1 MKTTQNFLY
10 HSLEMIQNNFVD
22 LLKDEDHGYN
32 NDGFYRGSSQR
43 LRYLLAT
50 TELYDAKD
58 EVRNKFYGCITFG
71 DREYKNSGNF
81 KVHNPALLDEL
92 MSATYD
98 DLEAYVDDNG
108 FDWLGDDY
116 EHIDQYLDFLNN
128 YQDKW
133 KFSSDNWDDPDAM
146 DIHRE
151 AYEWVE
157 DTLSKHRSGVI
168 GFKSE
173 NKFEVG
179 YNILMD
185 YFDELPEET
194 RAECHARLDA
204 VKL

>member
-32 NDGFYRGSSQR
+32 NVDFYRGSSQR

-50 TELYDAKD
+50 TELFDAKD
-58 EVRNKFYGCITFG
+58 EVQNKFHGCITFG
-71 DREYKNSGNF
+71 NRGNF

-128 YQDKW
+128 YQDKL

-151 AYEWVE
+151 EREWI
-157 DTLSKHRSGVI
+157 TSGEH
-168 GFKSE
+168 KSE
-173 NKFEVG
+173 NPHEVA

-185 YFDELPEET
+185 HFDELPEET
-194 RAECHARLDA
+194 RLELDE
-204 VKL
+204 KLSKINL

>member
-50 TELYDAKD
+50 TELFDAKD
-58 EVRNKFYGCITFG
+58 EVQNKFHGCITFG
-71 DREYKNSGNF
+71 NRGNF

-128 YQDKW
+128 YQDKL

-151 AYEWVE
+151 EREWI
-157 DTLSKHRSGVI
+157 TSGEH
-168 GFKSE
+168 KSE
-173 NKFEVG
+173 NPHEVA

-185 YFDELPEET
+185 HFDELPEET
-194 RAECHARLDA
+194 RLELDE
-204 VKL
+204 KLSKINL

>member
-1 MKTTQNFLY
+1 MKITQNFLY

-50 TELYDAKD
+50 TELFDAKD
-58 EVRNKFYGCITFG
+58 EVQNKFHGCITFG
-71 DREYKNSGNF
+71 NRGNF

-128 YQDKW
+128 YQDKL

-151 AYEWVE
+151 EREWI
-157 DTLSKHRSGVI
+157 TSGEH
-168 GFKSE
+168 KSE
-173 NKFEVG
+173 NPHEVA

-185 YFDELPEET
+185 HFDELPEET
-194 RAECHARLDA
+194 RLELDE
-204 VKL
+204 KLSKINL

>member
-71 DREYKNSGNF
+71 DRGNF

-128 YQDKW
+128 YQDKL

-151 AYEWVE
+151 EREWI
-157 DTLSKHRSGVI
+157 TSGEH
-168 GFKSE
+168 KSE
-173 NKFEVG
+173 NPHEVA

-185 YFDELPEET
+185 HFDELPEET
-194 RAECHARLDA
+194 RLELDE
-204 VKL
+204 KLSKINL

>member
-22 LLKDEDHGYN
+22 LLEDEDHGYN

-50 TELYDAKD
+50 TELFGAKD
-58 EVRNKFYGCITFG
+58 EVQNKFHGCITFG
-71 DREYKNSGNF
+71 NRGNF

-128 YQDKW
+128 YQDKL

-151 AYEWVE
+151 EREWI
-157 DTLSKHRSGVI
+157 TSGEH
-168 GFKSE
+168 KSE
-173 NKFEVG
+173 NPHEVA

-185 YFDELPEET
+185 HFDELPEET
-194 RAECHARLDA
+194 RLELDE
-204 VKL
+204 KLSKINL

>member
-50 TELYDAKD
+50 TELFDAKD
-58 EVRNKFYGCITFG
+58 EVQNKFHGCITFG
-71 DREYKNSGNF
+71 NRGNF

-128 YQDKW
+128 YQDKL

-151 AYEWVE
+151 EREWI
-157 DTLSKHRSGVI
+157 TSGEH
-168 GFKSE
+168 KSE
-173 NKFEVG
+173 NTHEVA

-185 YFDELPEET
+185 HFDELPEET
-194 RAECHARLDA
+194 RLELDE
-204 VKL
+204 KLSKINL

>member
-1 MKTTQNFLY
+1 MKTKQNILY
-10 HSLEMIQNNFVD
+10 HSLEMIRNNFVD
-22 LLKDEDHGYN
+22 ILKDEDHGYN

-50 TELYDAKD
+50 SDLYSKG
-58 EVRNKFYGCITFG
+58 ESPRNKFYECITFG
-71 DREYKNSGNF
+71 DRGNF
-81 KVHNPALLDEL
+81 TVHDPALLDEL

-116 EHIDQYLDFLNN
+116 EHIDEYLNFLNN

-133 KFSSDNWDDPDAM
+133 KFSSDNWDDSDAM
-146 DIHRE
+146 DIHRVE
-151 AYEWVE
+151 REWI
-157 DTLSKHRSGVI
+157 TSGEH
-168 GFKSE
+168 KSE
-173 NKFEVG
+173 NPHEVA

-194 RAECHARLDA
+194 RAEVHA
-204 VKL
+204 KLSEINL

>member
-50 TELYDAKD
+50 TELFGAKD
-58 EVRNKFYGCITFG
+58 EVQNKFHGCITFG
-71 DREYKNSGNF
+71 NRGNF

-128 YQDKW
+128 YQDKL

-151 AYEWVE
+151 EREWI
-157 DTLSKHRSGVI
+157 TSGEH
-168 GFKSE
+168 KSE
-173 NKFEVG
+173 NPHEVA

-185 YFDELPEET
+185 HFDELPEET
-194 RAECHARLDA
+194 RLELDE
-204 VKL
+204 KLSKINL

>member
-50 TELYDAKD
+50 TELFGAKD
-58 EVRNKFYGCITFG
+58 EVQNKFHGCITFG
-71 DREYKNSGNF
+71 KRGNF

-128 YQDKW
+128 YQDKL

-151 AYEWVE
+151 EREWI
-157 DTLSKHRSGVI
+157 TSGEH
-168 GFKSE
+168 KSE
-173 NKFEVG
+173 NPHEVA

-185 YFDELPEET
+185 HFDELPEET
-194 RAECHARLDA
+194 RLELDE
-204 VKL
+204 KLSKINL